1 MPGCCAS
8 YLFVT
13 AAFRGM
19 LSQRRKSMNLRSL
32 IPIGRGQASPW
43 GRTYDPFTSLQ
54 REVERVFQDFARGF
68 PTFAA
73 PATELTP
80 KMDATETDKEFE
92 LTFELP
98 GLEDKDVEVNVADNV
113 LTVRGEKKAEKEQ
126 KNKDYRVVERSYGS
140 FARSVELPEGVDT
153 DAIKATITKGVLKV
167 TVPKP
172 APAVTKK
179 VDIKAAA

>member
-1 MPGCCAS
+1 M
-8 YLFVT
+8 
-13 AAFRGM
+13 
-19 LSQRRKSMNLRSL
+19 MNLRSL
-32 IPIGRGQASPW
+32 IPIGRGRISPW
-43 GRTYDPFTSLQ
+43 TRTEDPFTSLQ
-54 REVERVFQDFARGF
+54 REVERVFEDFSRGL

-80 KMDATETDKEFE
+80 KMDASETDKEFE

-98 GLEDKDVEVNVADNV
+98 GLEEKDVEVNVSDNV

-126 KNKDYRVVERSYGS
+126 KDKDYRVVERSYGS
-140 FARSVELPEGVDT
+140 FARSVELPAGVAPDK
-153 DAIKATITKGVLKV
+153 IIATITKGVLKV

-172 APAVTKK
+172 APAVTRK